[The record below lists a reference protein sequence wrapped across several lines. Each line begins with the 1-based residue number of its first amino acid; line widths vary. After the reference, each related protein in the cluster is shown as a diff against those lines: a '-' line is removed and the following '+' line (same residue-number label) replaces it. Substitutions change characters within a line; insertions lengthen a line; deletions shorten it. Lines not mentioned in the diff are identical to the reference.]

1 MKLTQLKYFL
11 TVCKYGSFSSASK
24 ALFVS
29 QPAISQAIRD
39 LESEYNIV
47 LFLRNNNHLELTDD
61 GKWLQQ
67 KADNLMRQAEDLRKD
82 LIARAENRLAVK
94 IGIAPMLGNM
104 LFYPI
109 INDMQKQLPDIVLDV
124 KEAGSLEVRRWL
136 ERGTIDLGL
145 CLLDCMDLSKVNY
158 SKLDERE
165 LKLCVPKSHP
175 LAHRTSVSFD
185 ELAKHQI
192 CMLGEDSYQNAL
204 IKRKFD
210 DANVKPNVLLYSSQL
225 SSLFTLL
232 SHGNCCGFML
242 DGLVGQ
248 DYVLVSMQDPIM
260 LQIGLVWNAK
270 LPDYS
275 HVNHVRRYLK
285 RALKGTQ
292 PTIT

>member
-39 LESEYNIV
+39 LEREYNIV

-67 KADNLMRQAEDLRKD
+67 KADNLLRQTEDLRKD
-82 LIARAENRLAVK
+82 LIARAEKRFAVK
-94 IGIAPMLGNM
+94 IGVAPMIGNM
-104 LFYPI
+104 FLYPR

-136 ERGTIDLGL
+136 DRGSIDLGL
-145 CLLDCMDLSKVNY
+145 CLLDCIDLSKFNY
-158 SKLDERE
+158 TKISEME

-175 LAHRTSVSFD
+175 LAHRSSVSFA
-185 ELAKHQI
+185 ELSKHQI

-204 IKRKFD
+204 IKQKFEQ
-210 DANVKPNVLLYSSQL
+210 AGAKPNVLLYSSQL

-242 DGLVGQ
+242 DGFVGQ
-248 DYVLVSMQDPIM
+248 DYVLVSMQEPIM
-260 LQIGLVWNAK
+260 LQVGLVWDAK
-270 LPDYS
+270 LPEYS

-285 RALKGTQ
+285 RALKVMQ
-292 PTIT
+292 PS